1 MFNATF
7 SLQTFEYFLLV
18 LVRIATCIFAAPF
31 FNTRGIPTKTKIG
44 MAGGIA
50 IMLTGVLP
58 EQNLAY
64 TGIMEYGVIVIKE
77 GITGL
82 LIGYS
87 ASICNSIVLFSGAL
101 IDMQVGLSMAQEFN
115 PMTQMQ
121 ESITGNFYNYMV
133 MLMMLATNM
142 YQYVLRAICESYQL
156 LPISQQVFQWDYL
169 LKGIT
174 DYMSALIILGFQIT
188 LPVFACM
195 MIVNCVLG
203 IMAKVSPQMN
213 MFAVGMQLKVLIGLA
228 VMFFAVMLLSD
239 VTSSVAQEIKR
250 MVVYMVKGM
259 YAGE

>member
-1 MFNATF
+1 MFSATY
-7 SLQTFEYFLLV
+7 SLQTFEYFLLI
-18 LVRIATCIFAAPF
+18 LVRISACVFVAPY
-31 FNTRGIPTKTKIG
+31 FNIRGVPARTKIG
-44 MAGGIA
+44 MSGCIA
-50 IMLTGVLP
+50 ILLTGVLP
-58 EQNLAY
+58 DQNLAY

>member
-1 MFNATF
+1 MFSATF

-87 ASICNSIVLFSGAL
+87 ASICNSIVLFAGAL
-101 IDMQVGLSMAQEFN
+101 IDMQIGLSMAQEFN
-115 PMTQMQ
+115 PMTQMN
-121 ESITGNFYNYMV
+121 ESITGNLYNYMV
-133 MLMMLATNM
+133 MLMLLATNM
-142 YQYVLRAICESYQL
+142 YHYVIRAVCDSYQL
-156 LPISQQVFQWDYL
+156 IPINQQVFQWDYL
-169 LKGIT
+169 LKGILS
-174 DYMSALIILGFQIT
+174 YMSSLLILGFRIT

-195 MIVNCVLG
+195 MLVNCVLG
-203 IMAKVSPQMN
+203 ILARVSPQMN
-213 MFAVGMQLKVLIGLA
+213 MFAVGMQLKVLVGLA
-228 VMFFAVMLLSD
+228 VLILAFTLLDSIAD
-239 VTSSVAQEIKR
+239 NIAQEMKR
-250 MVVYMVKGM
+250 LVVYMIKGM
-259 YAGE
+259 YVSE

>member
-1 MFNATF
+1 
-7 SLQTFEYFLLV
+7 
-18 LVRIATCIFAAPF
+18 
-31 FNTRGIPTKTKIG
+31 
-44 MAGGIA
+44 
-50 IMLTGVLP
+50 
-58 EQNLAY
+58 
-64 TGIMEYGVIVIKE
+64 MEYGVIVIKE